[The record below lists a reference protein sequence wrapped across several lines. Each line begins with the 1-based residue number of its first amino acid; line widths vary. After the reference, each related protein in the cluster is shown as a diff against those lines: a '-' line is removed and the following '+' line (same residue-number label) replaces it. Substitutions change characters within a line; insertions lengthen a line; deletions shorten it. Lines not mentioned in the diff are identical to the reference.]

1 MNASPNRRAP
11 FASRN
16 SEIKSSMPS
25 QRLILGTGP
34 EILPA
39 ISAASIG
46 LDLKSQADATAVSRA
61 LGVLKTI
68 PDLELLLRRA
78 ESASRGFALS
88 KDPYFI
94 QQHREAS
101 EGIRRLSTI

>member
-1 MNASPNRRAP
+1 
-11 FASRN
+11 
-16 SEIKSSMPS
+16 MPS
-25 QRLILGTGP
+25 QRLILGTGLA
-34 EILPA
+34 ILLA

-46 LDLKSQADATAVSRA
+46 LDLKSQSDAAAVSRA

-94 QQHREAS
+94 KRTPRSQRRDS
-101 EGIRRLSTI
+101 GGIRRSDRGVQG